1 LDADSLTQLAIW
13 EIALADRKQG
23 QYLNKN
29 IEIKTNES
37 KVDFSSLMVCHR
49 QYDYSIFT
57 QKSY

>member
-1 LDADSLTQLAIW
+1 MDADPLTQVAIW

-37 KVDFSSLMVCHR
+37 KVDFRGLMNSHR
-49 QYDYSIFT
+49 LYDYST
-57 QKSY
+57 CTHQ